1 VGDWQIDLKSPFRN
15 QLLGEKFLIRNIIKF
30 FCIILDKLSSY
41 FYIYRK
47 KLVALRAHL
56 LGTGFGSNAQ
66 PVLPL
71 PTRRSGER
79 HGRGTDPYRYSR
91 GTAPMLSG
99 SPFALSFYNLIGY
112 IRLIIR
118 VLSDRMDLAVKTPPS
133 RVSVKLKIISSPGRE
148 MR

>member
-1 VGDWQIDLKSPFRN
+1 
-15 QLLGEKFLIRNIIKF
+15 
-30 FCIILDKLSSY
+30 
-41 FYIYRK
+41 
-47 KLVALRAHL
+47 
-56 LGTGFGSNAQ
+56 
-66 PVLPL
+66 
-71 PTRRSGER
+71 
-79 HGRGTDPYRYSR
+79 
-91 GTAPMLSG
+91 MLSG